1 MLKNGVYLSYIH
13 NIGNYSIKIYNQ
25 LIIMY

>member
-13 NIGNYSIKIYNQ
+13 NIRNYSIKIYKQ
-25 LIIMY
+25 LIIKY

>member
-13 NIGNYSIKIYNQ
+13 NTRNYSIEIYNQ
-25 LIIMY
+25 LIIKY